1 MQSTISKALLRSSA
15 LVPLAMAMATV
26 PAFAQ
31 DSTETESAAQGS
43 GSDIIVTARKR
54 AEDILDVPVSITA
67 LSNDQLVERGI
78 VDFAS
83 LNSFAPGFRYENQG
97 SSVATR
103 GFNTFV
109 MRGIYP
115 GSDSPDRQAVSI
127 FIDGVPVGGA
137 GSIPGL
143 ADVNQVEIVRG
154 PQSAYFGRSTFAGAV
169 NFVTAAPA
177 TEFRAKAQASA
188 GTYDTYNLRGSIEGP
203 LIPEVLSA
211 RVTGYYSHEGAQYLN
226 FGHAGDLN
234 RRTTRAYTGSLL
246 LTPADGLRLRGFYA
260 HWEDKDGA
268 PAQAYLNSR
277 EYNCNAGAAP
287 TTTFNYIC
295 GGISSLPVSAI
306 TQNIDVPAS
315 VIPSLQNRNT
325 VLGADFIDDFGLR
338 RVAHFGSASAEY
350 EITSNLSL
358 NGYYSWGRTR
368 WAHIVD
374 TYAIYPAT
382 AGYTTSITPYDI
394 KNQSTEA
401 RLSYDDGRLRALAGF
416 SYFQQRTLTGSS
428 TNRNG
433 AFTTA
438 TLPNL
443 SSTDTYG
450 FFGSLSYDITEAL
463 SASVEGRYQIDQ
475 IGSRVNTVG
484 GVNVEGESK
493 AFTPRVILQ
502 YKFNPN
508 FNIYASWSRGTRPA
522 QFNSNVFS
530 LPAAAQAQL
539 QAQAKIDLVVPEEKL
554 WMGELGLKADLL
566 DGRLQVKTAGYYGE
580 WTDKQIQVALIYSN
594 PLPVQAQVVLP
605 QGSVEL
611 WGLEFEMNA
620 RLTENLTFD
629 GNFAWSE
636 TNIRRTSCTDCRT
649 ITGNVTP
656 VGTRIARY
664 PVITANAGL
673 AYERELSS
681 EYKGYA
687 RLDYIYT
694 GKQYATEANVAWTA
708 PANVFNLKF
717 GVRSAAYTFELWG
730 TNILNDDT
738 PLNIGRRADT
748 FNNSNILIL
757 TPARKRTLG
766 ARVSVSY

>member
-67 LSNDQLVERGI
+67 LSNDQLIERGI

-177 TEFRAKAQASA
+177 NEFRAKAQASA

-203 LIPEVLSA
+203 LIPEFLSA

-394 KNQSTEA
+394 KNQS
-401 RLSYDDGRLRALAGF
+401 
-416 SYFQQRTLTGSS
+416 SS
-428 TNRNG
+428 TRPRQTSPGLLRPTYSTSSSASAARPTPSSYG
-433 AFTTA
+433 ARTSSTTTRRSTSAAVPTPSTTA
-438 TLPNL
+438 T
-443 SSTDTYG
+443 S
-450 FFGSLSYDITEAL
+450 
-463 SASVEGRYQIDQ
+463 
-475 IGSRVNTVG
+475 
-484 GVNVEGESK
+484 
-493 AFTPRVILQ
+493 
-502 YKFNPN
+502 
-508 FNIYASWSRGTRPA
+508 
-522 QFNSNVFS
+522 
-530 LPAAAQAQL
+530 
-539 QAQAKIDLVVPEEKL
+539 
-554 WMGELGLKADLL
+554 
-566 DGRLQVKTAGYYGE
+566 
-580 WTDKQIQVALIYSN
+580 
-594 PLPVQAQVVLP
+594 
-605 QGSVEL
+605 
-611 WGLEFEMNA
+611 
-620 RLTENLTFD
+620 
-629 GNFAWSE
+629 
-636 TNIRRTSCTDCRT
+636 
-649 ITGNVTP
+649 
-656 VGTRIARY
+656 
-664 PVITANAGL
+664 
-673 AYERELSS
+673 
-681 EYKGYA
+681 
-687 RLDYIYT
+687 
-694 GKQYATEANVAWTA
+694 
-708 PANVFNLKF
+708 
-717 GVRSAAYTFELWG
+717 
-730 TNILNDDT
+730 
-738 PLNIGRRADT
+738 
-748 FNNSNILIL
+748 
-757 TPARKRTLG
+757 
-766 ARVSVSY
+766 